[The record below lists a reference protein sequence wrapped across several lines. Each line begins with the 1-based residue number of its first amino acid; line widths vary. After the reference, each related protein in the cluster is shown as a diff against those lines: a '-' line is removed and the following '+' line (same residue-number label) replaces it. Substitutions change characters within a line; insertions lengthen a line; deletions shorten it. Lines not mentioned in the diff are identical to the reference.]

1 MVLDKQRKH
10 YDDSMNQAIK
20 MTRQGYSKSQ
30 WERMV
35 KAMEVMQTVKVES
48 IMLLMVAV
56 FSLFT
61 MSNWIYGSKYRE
73 LEKKMDEL
81 GFTLET
87 QKALVLDGP
96 CLVKRE
102 RELMRGVVKC

>member
-1 MVLDKQRKH
+1 VRKCNKRWVKQNPDKHRAYQKKKELKH
-10 YDDSMNQAIK
+10 LI
-20 MTRQGYSKSQ
+20 
-30 WERMV
+30 
-35 KAMEVMQTVKVES
+35 
-48 IMLLMVAV
+48 
-56 FSLFT
+56 
-61 MSNWIYGSKYRE
+61 
-73 LEKKMDEL
+73 KKMDEL